1 MIRPNYNIRAK
12 IYQSAGKHSYFRL
25 NLMDSASLRSLTP
38 LLDGIDRWVE
48 LAPLLPVIV
57 SLELVLSADN
67 AVALA
72 SITRN
77 LNSRELQKQALNVGI
92 FIALLLRILVILTA
106 QFFLNFWPIKLIG
119 GIYLITLSFSKI
131 LGFENNYIVDETQ
144 INTKNNQTNLF
155 KVILLLSITDLAFS
169 IDSIT
174 AAVAISDQFL
184 LVITGAIIGV
194 IALRFTSGLFI
205 KWLEIYCNLEKA
217 GYIAVAIVGFK
228 LIIQLIFYKL
238 IIPEYLFFLTM
249 LCLFLWG
256 FSKRIN
262 EFS

>member
-1 MIRPNYNIRAK
+1 
-12 IYQSAGKHSYFRL
+12 
-25 NLMDSASLRSLTP
+25 MDSASLRSLTP

-72 SITRN
+72 SITKN
-77 LNSRELQKQALNVGI
+77 LNNIDLQKKALNIGI
-92 FIALLLRILVILTA
+92 FIALLLRVLVILTA
-106 QFFLNFWPIKLIG
+106 QFILNFWPVKLIG
-119 GIYLITLSFSKI
+119 GIYLISLSISKLFTL
-131 LGFENNYIVDETQ
+131 NNTVL
-144 INTKNNQTNLF
+144 KNNNDNNI
-155 KVILLLSITDLAFS
+155 KSDISIVNVILLLSVTDLAFS

-205 KWLEIYCNLEKA
+205 KWLEIYINLEKA
-217 GYIAVAIVGFK
+217 GYIAVGIIGIK
-228 LIIQLIFYKL
+228 LILQLILYKL
-238 IIPEYLFFLTM
+238 IIPEYLFFLLM

-256 FSKRIN
+256 FSSK
-262 EFS
+262 EKTC

>member
-1 MIRPNYNIRAK
+1 
-12 IYQSAGKHSYFRL
+12 
-25 NLMDSASLRSLTP
+25 MDSASLRSLTP

-48 LAPLLPVIV
+48 LAPLLPVII

-72 SITRN
+72 SITKK
-77 LNSRELQKQALNVGI
+77 LNNVDLQKKALNIGI
-92 FIALLLRILVILTA
+92 FIALLLRIFVILTA
-106 QFFLNFWPIKLIG
+106 QFFLNFWPFKLIG
-119 GIYLITLSFSKI
+119 GIYLISLSISKFSSINKTETADNNNDNS
-131 LGFENNYIVDETQ
+131 ENIKFSL
-144 INTKNNQTNLF
+144 I
-155 KVILLLSITDLAFS
+155 KVILLLSVTDLAFS

-205 KWLEIYCNLEKA
+205 KWLEIYINLEKA
-217 GYIAVAIVGFK
+217 GYVAVAIIGIK

-238 IIPEYLFFLTM
+238 VIPEYLFFLVM

-256 FSKRIN
+256 FSRKK
-262 EFS
+262 SSL

>member
-1 MIRPNYNIRAK
+1 
-12 IYQSAGKHSYFRL
+12 
-25 NLMDSASLRSLTP
+25 MDSASLRSLTP

-48 LAPLLPVIV
+48 LAPLLPVII

-72 SITRN
+72 SITKN
-77 LNSRELQKQALNVGI
+77 LNSIDLQTKALNIGI
-92 FIALLLRILVILTA
+92 VIALLLRILIILAA

-119 GIYLITLSFSKI
+119 GIYLISLAISKFISINQNKSPEKDKATNSKNSI
-131 LGFENNYIVDETQ
+131 L
-144 INTKNNQTNLF
+144 
-155 KVILLLSITDLAFS
+155 KVIILLSITDLAFS

-205 KWLEIYCNLEKA
+205 KWLDTYINLEKA
-217 GYIAVAIVGFK
+217 GYLAVGIIGMK
-228 LIIQLIFYKL
+228 LIIQLVFYQL
-238 IIPEYLFFLTM
+238 IIPEYLFFLLM

-256 FSKRIN
+256 FSLKKESIPK
-262 EFS
+262 S

>member
-1 MIRPNYNIRAK
+1 
-12 IYQSAGKHSYFRL
+12 
-25 NLMDSASLRSLTP
+25 MDSASLRSLTP

-48 LAPLLPVIV
+48 LAPLLPIIV

-72 SITRN
+72 SITKT
-77 LNSRELQKQALNVGI
+77 LNNIDLQKKALNIGI

-106 QFFLNFWPIKLIG
+106 QLFLNFWPVKLIG
-119 GIYLITLSFSKI
+119 GIYLISLSISKFFI
-131 LGFENNYIVDETQ
+131 NSNINSNDNDNDNDKYINGKPQ
-144 INTKNNQTNLF
+144 NSLF
-155 KVILLLSITDLAFS
+155 KVIVLLAITDLAFS

-205 KWLEIYCNLEKA
+205 KWLDIYINLEKA
-217 GYIAVAIVGFK
+217 GYIAVGIIGIK
-228 LIIQLIFYKL
+228 LILQLILYKFV
-238 IIPEYLFFLTM
+238 IPEYLFFLIM
-249 LCLFLWG
+249 LFLFIWG
-256 FSKRIN
+256 FSSKDN
-262 EFS
+262 KLENF

>member
-1 MIRPNYNIRAK
+1 
-12 IYQSAGKHSYFRL
+12 
-25 NLMDSASLRSLTP
+25 MDSASLRSLTP

-72 SITRN
+72 SITRDLKN
-77 LNSRELQKQALNVGI
+77 INDQKKALNIGI
-92 FIALLLRILVILTA
+92 FIALILRILVILTA
-106 QFFLNFWPIKLIG
+106 QFFLNFWQFKLLG
-119 GIYLITLSFSKI
+119 GLYLISLSISKFI
-131 LGFENNYIVDETQ
+131 SIKKDISNLEDLKNKD
-144 INTKNNQTNLF
+144 TKNISLLN
-155 KVILLLSITDLAFS
+155 VIILLAVTDLAFS

-184 LVITGAIIGV
+184 LVISGAIIGV

-205 KWLEIYCNLEKA
+205 RWLDIYINLEKA
-217 GYIAVAIVGFK
+217 GYIAVGIIGLK
-228 LIIQLIFYKL
+228 LIIQLVLYKL
-238 IIPEYLFFLTM
+238 VIPEYLFFLVM

-256 FSKRIN
+256 FSNKEIKIDN
-262 EFS
+262 V

>member
-1 MIRPNYNIRAK
+1 
-12 IYQSAGKHSYFRL
+12 
-25 NLMDSASLRSLTP
+25 MDSASLRSLTP

-72 SITRN
+72 SITKN
-77 LNSRELQKQALNVGI
+77 LNNIDLQKKALNIGI
-92 FIALLLRILVILTA
+92 FIALILRILVILTA
-106 QFFLNFWPIKLIG
+106 QFFLNFWPVKLLG
-119 GIYLITLSFSKI
+119 GIYLISLSISKLLSFRNEYKNDFNDSK
-131 LGFENNYIVDETQ
+131 NY
-144 INTKNNQTNLF
+144 KNNISLLN
-155 KVILLLSITDLAFS
+155 VILLLAATDLAFS

-205 KWLEIYCNLEKA
+205 KWLEIYINLEKA
-217 GYIAVAIVGFK
+217 GYIAVGLIGIK
-228 LIIQLIFYKL
+228 LIIQLILYKL
-238 IIPEYLFFLTM
+238 VIPEYLFFLVM

-256 FSKRIN
+256 FSKKDTLIN
-262 EFS
+262 NV

>member
-1 MIRPNYNIRAK
+1 
-12 IYQSAGKHSYFRL
+12 
-25 NLMDSASLRSLTP
+25 MDSASLRSLTP

-72 SITRN
+72 SITKN
-77 LNSRELQKQALNVGI
+77 LNNIDLQRKALNIGI

-106 QFFLNFWPIKLIG
+106 QFFLNFWPVKLIG
-119 GIYLITLSFSKI
+119 GIYLISLSISKF
-131 LGFENNYIVDETQ
+131 LSLNNNVSDKNLKENSDKSNIS
-144 INTKNNQTNLF
+144 LF
-155 KVILLLSITDLAFS
+155 KVILLLSVTDLAFS

-205 KWLEIYCNLEKA
+205 KWLEIYINLEKA
-217 GYIAVAIVGFK
+217 GYIAVGLIGLK
-228 LIIQLIFYKL
+228 LIIQLVLFKL
-238 IIPEYLFFLTM
+238 VIPEYLFFLVM
-249 LCLFLWG
+249 LFLFIWG
-256 FSKRIN
+256 FSKKHSSIN
-262 EFS
+262 NV

>member
-1 MIRPNYNIRAK
+1 
-12 IYQSAGKHSYFRL
+12 
-25 NLMDSASLRSLTP
+25 MDSASLRSLTP

-72 SITRN
+72 SITKN
-77 LNSRELQKQALNVGI
+77 LNNIDLQRKALNIGI
-92 FIALLLRILVILTA
+92 FIALLLRIIVILTA
-106 QFFLNFWPIKLIG
+106 QFFLNFWPVKLIG
-119 GIYLITLSFSKI
+119 GIYLISLSISKFI
-131 LGFENNYIVDETQ
+131 SLNSNDSNIESNGNIDKSNIS
-144 INTKNNQTNLF
+144 LF
-155 KVILLLSITDLAFS
+155 KVILLLSVTDLAFS

-205 KWLEIYCNLEKA
+205 KWLEIYINLEKA
-217 GYIAVAIVGFK
+217 GYIAVGLIGIK
-228 LIIQLIFYKL
+228 LIIQLILYEL
-238 IIPEYLFFLTM
+238 VIPEYLFFLVM

-256 FSKRIN
+256 FSKKDTLIN
-262 EFS
+262 NV

>member
-1 MIRPNYNIRAK
+1 
-12 IYQSAGKHSYFRL
+12 
-25 NLMDSASLRSLTP
+25 MDSASLRSLTP

-48 LAPLLPVIV
+48 LAPLLPIII

-72 SITRN
+72 SITKN
-77 LNSRELQKQALNVGI
+77 LNNIELQQKALNIGI

-106 QFFLNFWPIKLIG
+106 QFFLNFWPVKLIG
-119 GIYLITLSFSKI
+119 GIYLISLSASKFITFSKNT
-131 LGFENNYIVDETQ
+131 LMNNKIG
-144 INTKNNQTNLF
+144 NNQKSISSLF
-155 KVILLLSITDLAFS
+155 RVVLLLAVTDLAFS

-205 KWLEIYCNLEKA
+205 KWLEIYTNLEKA
-217 GYIAVAIVGFK
+217 GYIAVGIIGLK
-228 LIIQLIFYKL
+228 LIIQLIIYK
-238 IIPEYLFFLTM
+238 IVIPEYLFFLIM

-256 FSKRIN
+256 FSSKQIKIDN
-262 EFS
+262 V

>member
-1 MIRPNYNIRAK
+1 
-12 IYQSAGKHSYFRL
+12 
-25 NLMDSASLRSLTP
+25 MDSASLKSLTP

-48 LAPLLPVIV
+48 LAPLLPIII

-72 SITRN
+72 SITKN
-77 LNSRELQKQALNVGI
+77 LNNIDLQKQALNIGI
-92 FIALLLRILVILTA
+92 LIALILRIIVILTA
-106 QFFLNFWPIKLIG
+106 QFFLNFWPVKLIG
-119 GIYLITLSFSKI
+119 GIYLLSLSVSKLFFI
-131 LGFENNYIVDETQ
+131 NNNTSLVDDEGD
-144 INTKNNQTNLF
+144 NKNSSLSLF
-155 KVILLLSITDLAFS
+155 KVILLLAVTDLAFS

-184 LVITGAIIGV
+184 LVITGALIGV

-217 GYIAVAIVGFK
+217 GYIAVALIGLK
-228 LIIQLIFYKL
+228 LIFEVIFSTL
-238 IIPEYLFFLTM
+238 VLPEYLFFLLM

-256 FSKRIN
+256 FSIKEDIN
-262 EFS
+262 DFQKKI

>member
-1 MIRPNYNIRAK
+1 
-12 IYQSAGKHSYFRL
+12 
-25 NLMDSASLRSLTP
+25 MDSASLRSLTP

-48 LAPLLPVIV
+48 LAPLLPIIV

-72 SITRN
+72 SITKK
-77 LNSRELQKQALNVGI
+77 LNNIDLQKKALNIGI
-92 FIALLLRILVILTA
+92 LIALLLRILVILTA
-106 QFFLNFWPIKLIG
+106 QFILNFWPVKLIG
-119 GIYLITLSFSKI
+119 GIYLISLSVSKFI
-131 LGFENNYIVDETQ
+131 SNDIISSNDNDNNL
-144 INTKNNQTNLF
+144 NKKSKNS
-155 KVILLLSITDLAFS
+155 LLNIIFLLAITDLAFS

-205 KWLEIYCNLEKA
+205 KWLEIYINLEKA
-217 GYIAVAIVGFK
+217 GYIAVGIIGIK
-228 LIIQLIFYKL
+228 LILQLILYKL
-238 IIPEYLFFLTM
+238 VIPEYLFFLVM

-256 FSKRIN
+256 FSRKDCSIEN
-262 EFS
+262 I

>member
-1 MIRPNYNIRAK
+1 
-12 IYQSAGKHSYFRL
+12 
-25 NLMDSASLRSLTP
+25 MDSASLRSLTP

-72 SITRN
+72 SITKN
-77 LNSRELQKQALNVGI
+77 LNNIDLQRKALNIGI

-106 QFFLNFWPIKLIG
+106 QFFLNFWPVKLIG
-119 GIYLITLSFSKI
+119 GIYLISLSISKF
-131 LGFENNYIVDETQ
+131 LSLNNNGSDKNLNENSEKSNIS
-144 INTKNNQTNLF
+144 LF
-155 KVILLLSITDLAFS
+155 KVILLLSVTDLAFS

-205 KWLEIYCNLEKA
+205 KWLEIYINLEKA
-217 GYIAVAIVGFK
+217 GYIAVGLIGLK
-228 LIIQLIFYKL
+228 LIIQLVLFKL
-238 IIPEYLFFLTM
+238 VIPEYLFFLVM
-249 LCLFLWG
+249 LFLFIWG
-256 FSKRIN
+256 FSKKN
-262 EFS
+262 SSVNNV

>member
-1 MIRPNYNIRAK
+1 
-12 IYQSAGKHSYFRL
+12 
-25 NLMDSASLRSLTP
+25 MDSASLRSLTP

-72 SITRN
+72 SITKN
-77 LNSRELQKQALNVGI
+77 LNNIDLQRKALNIGI

-106 QFFLNFWPIKLIG
+106 QFFLNFWPVKLIG
-119 GIYLITLSFSKI
+119 GIYLISLSISKFLSLNNNFSDKNI
-131 LGFENNYIVDETQ
+131 NENSEKSDIS
-144 INTKNNQTNLF
+144 LF
-155 KVILLLSITDLAFS
+155 KVILLLSVTDLAFS

-205 KWLEIYCNLEKA
+205 KWLEIYINLEKA
-217 GYIAVAIVGFK
+217 GYIAVGLIGIK
-228 LIIQLIFYKL
+228 LIIQLVLIKL
-238 IIPEYLFFLTM
+238 VIPEYLFFLLM
-249 LCLFLWG
+249 LFLFIWG
-256 FSKRIN
+256 FSKKNSVIN
-262 EFS
+262 NV

>member
-1 MIRPNYNIRAK
+1 
-12 IYQSAGKHSYFRL
+12 
-25 NLMDSASLRSLTP
+25 MDSASLRSLTP

-48 LAPLLPVIV
+48 LAPLLPIIV

-72 SITRN
+72 SITKN
-77 LNSRELQKQALNVGI
+77 LSNIDQQKKALNIGI

-106 QFFLNFWPIKLIG
+106 QFFLNFWPTKLIG
-119 GIYLITLSFSKI
+119 GIYLISLSISKFIVINNNDSISSDKFKIDKSNSSI
-131 LGFENNYIVDETQ
+131 L
-144 INTKNNQTNLF
+144 
-155 KVILLLSITDLAFS
+155 KVILLLSLTDLAFS

-205 KWLEIYCNLEKA
+205 KWLDIYINLEKA
-217 GYIAVAIVGFK
+217 GYIAVGIIGVK
-228 LIIQLIFYKL
+228 LLIQLILYKL
-238 IIPEYLFFLTM
+238 VIPEYIFFLLM

-256 FSKRIN
+256 FSKKKTTI
-262 EFS
+262 EKS

>member
-1 MIRPNYNIRAK
+1 
-12 IYQSAGKHSYFRL
+12 
-25 NLMDSASLRSLTP
+25 MDSASLRSLTP
-38 LLDGIDRWVE
+38 LLDGIDKWVE

-72 SITRN
+72 SITKK
-77 LNSRELQKQALNVGI
+77 LNNIDLQKRALNIGI
-92 FIALLLRILVILTA
+92 FIALILRILVILTA
-106 QFFLNFWPIKLIG
+106 QLILNFWPIKLIG
-119 GIYLITLSFSKI
+119 GIYLISLSFSKFFSINDDTSIDNHNDTNTESSI
-131 LGFENNYIVDETQ
+131 L
-144 INTKNNQTNLF
+144 

-205 KWLEIYCNLEKA
+205 KWLEIYINLEKA
-217 GYIAVAIVGFK
+217 GYIAVAIIGFK
-228 LIIQLIFYKL
+228 LIIQLILYKL
-238 IIPEYLFFLTM
+238 IIPEYLFFLVM
-249 LCLFLWG
+249 LCVFLWG
-256 FSKRIN
+256 FSRKK
-262 EFS
+262 

>member
-1 MIRPNYNIRAK
+1 
-12 IYQSAGKHSYFRL
+12 
-25 NLMDSASLRSLTP
+25 MDSASLRSLTP

-72 SITRN
+72 SITKN
-77 LNSRELQKQALNVGI
+77 LNNIDLQRKALNIGI

-106 QFFLNFWPIKLIG
+106 QFFLNFWPVKLIG
-119 GIYLITLSFSKI
+119 GIYLISLSISKFLSLNNNGSDKNLI
-131 LGFENNYIVDETQ
+131 ENSEQSNIS
-144 INTKNNQTNLF
+144 LF
-155 KVILLLSITDLAFS
+155 KVILLLSVTDLAFS

-205 KWLEIYCNLEKA
+205 KWLEIYINLEKA
-217 GYIAVAIVGFK
+217 GYIAVGLIGIK
-228 LIIQLIFYKL
+228 LIIQLV
-238 IIPEYLFFLTM
+238 LF
-249 LCLFLWG
+249 
-256 FSKRIN
+256 K
-262 EFS
+262 

>member
-1 MIRPNYNIRAK
+1 
-12 IYQSAGKHSYFRL
+12 
-25 NLMDSASLRSLTP
+25 MDSASLRSLTP

-72 SITRN
+72 SITKN
-77 LNSRELQKQALNVGI
+77 LNNIDLQRKALNIGI

-106 QFFLNFWPIKLIG
+106 QFFLNFWPVKLIG
-119 GIYLITLSFSKI
+119 GIYLISLSISKFLSLNNNDSDNNI
-131 LGFENNYIVDETQ
+131 NENSEKSNIS
-144 INTKNNQTNLF
+144 LF
-155 KVILLLSITDLAFS
+155 KVILLLSVTDLAFS

-205 KWLEIYCNLEKA
+205 KWLEIYINLEKA
-217 GYIAVAIVGFK
+217 GYIAVGLIGLK
-228 LIIQLIFYKL
+228 LIIQLVLFKL
-238 IIPEYLFFLTM
+238 VIPEYLFFLVM
-249 LCLFLWG
+249 LFLFIWG
-256 FSKRIN
+256 FSKKHRSIN
-262 EFS
+262 NV

>member
-1 MIRPNYNIRAK
+1 
-12 IYQSAGKHSYFRL
+12 
-25 NLMDSASLRSLTP
+25 MDSASLRSLTP
-38 LLDGIDRWVE
+38 LFDGIDRWVE
-48 LAPLLPVIV
+48 LAPLLPIII

-72 SITRN
+72 SITKN
-77 LNSRELQKQALNVGI
+77 LNNIELQKKALNIGI

-106 QFFLNFWPIKLIG
+106 QFFLNFWPVKLIG
-119 GIYLITLSFSKI
+119 GIYLISLSLSKFI
-131 LGFENNYIVDETQ
+131 TINNNSSISNEID
-144 INTKNNQTNLF
+144 NNRKSLSSLF
-155 KVILLLSITDLAFS
+155 RVILLLAATDLAFS

-205 KWLEIYCNLEKA
+205 KWLEIYINLEKA
-217 GYIAVAIVGFK
+217 GYIAVGIIGLK
-228 LIIQLIFYKL
+228 LIIQLILYKL
-238 IIPEYLFFLTM
+238 VIPEYLFFLLM

-256 FSKRIN
+256 FSNKEIKIDN
-262 EFS
+262 V

>member
-1 MIRPNYNIRAK
+1 
-12 IYQSAGKHSYFRL
+12 
-25 NLMDSASLRSLTP
+25 MDSASLRSLTP

-72 SITRN
+72 SITKN
-77 LNSRELQKQALNVGI
+77 LNNIDLQRKALNIGI

-106 QFFLNFWPIKLIG
+106 QFFLNFWPVKLIG
-119 GIYLITLSFSKI
+119 GIYLISLSISKFI
-131 LGFENNYIVDETQ
+131 SLNSNDSNKDINDKSD
-144 INTKNNQTNLF
+144 NTKISLF
-155 KVILLLSITDLAFS
+155 RVILLLSITDLAFS

-205 KWLEIYCNLEKA
+205 KWLEVYINLEKA
-217 GYIAVAIVGFK
+217 GYIAVGLIGLK
-228 LIIQLIFYKL
+228 LIIQLILYKVV
-238 IIPEYLFFLTM
+238 IPEYLFFLVM
-249 LCLFLWG
+249 LGLFLWG
-256 FSKRIN
+256 FSKKDNIITDV
-262 EFS
+262 

>member
-1 MIRPNYNIRAK
+1 
-12 IYQSAGKHSYFRL
+12 
-25 NLMDSASLRSLTP
+25 MDSASLRSLTP

-72 SITRN
+72 SITKN
-77 LNSRELQKQALNVGI
+77 LNNIDLQRKALNIGI

-106 QFFLNFWPIKLIG
+106 QFFLNFWPVKLIG
-119 GIYLITLSFSKI
+119 GIYLISLSISKFI
-131 LGFENNYIVDETQ
+131 SLNSNESNTD
-144 INTKNNQTNLF
+144 INGESDNSNISLF
-155 KVILLLSITDLAFS
+155 KIILLLSITDLAFS

-205 KWLEIYCNLEKA
+205 KWLEIYINLEKA
-217 GYIAVAIVGFK
+217 GYIAVGLIGLK
-228 LIIQLIFYKL
+228 LIIQLILYKVV
-238 IIPEYLFFLTM
+238 IPEYLFFLVM
-249 LCLFLWG
+249 LVLFLWG
-256 FSKRIN
+256 FWKKDNDIN
-262 EFS
+262 DV

>member
-1 MIRPNYNIRAK
+1 
-12 IYQSAGKHSYFRL
+12 
-25 NLMDSASLRSLTP
+25 MDSASLRSLTP

-72 SITRN
+72 SITKN
-77 LNSRELQKQALNVGI
+77 LNNIDLQKKALNIGI
-92 FIALLLRILVILTA
+92 FIALLLRVLVILTA
-106 QFFLNFWPIKLIG
+106 QFILNFWPVKLIG
-119 GIYLITLSFSKI
+119 GIYLISLSISKLFTL
-131 LGFENNYIVDETQ
+131 NNTVL
-144 INTKNNQTNLF
+144 KNNNDNNI
-155 KVILLLSITDLAFS
+155 KSDISIVNVILLLSVTDLAFS

-205 KWLEIYCNLEKA
+205 KWLEIYINLEKA
-217 GYIAVAIVGFK
+217 GYIAVGIIGIK
-228 LIIQLIFYKL
+228 LILQLILYKL
-238 IIPEYLFFLTM
+238 IIPEYLFFLLM

-256 FSKRIN
+256 FSSKESN
-262 EFS
+262 VDHF

>member
-1 MIRPNYNIRAK
+1 
-12 IYQSAGKHSYFRL
+12 
-25 NLMDSASLRSLTP
+25 MDSASLRSLTP

-72 SITRN
+72 SITKN
-77 LNSRELQKQALNVGI
+77 LNNIELQRKALNIGI

-106 QFFLNFWPIKLIG
+106 QFFLNFWPVKLIG
-119 GIYLITLSFSKI
+119 GIYLISLSISKFISLNSNYSNKDINDKSDNSKI
-131 LGFENNYIVDETQ
+131 S
-144 INTKNNQTNLF
+144 LF
-155 KVILLLSITDLAFS
+155 RIILLLSITDLAFS

-205 KWLEIYCNLEKA
+205 KWLEVYINLEKA
-217 GYIAVAIVGFK
+217 GYIAVGLIGLK
-228 LIIQLIFYKL
+228 LIIQLILYKVV
-238 IIPEYLFFLTM
+238 IPEYLFFLVM
-249 LCLFLWG
+249 LGLFLWG
-256 FSKRIN
+256 FSKKDNVITDV
-262 EFS
+262 

>member
-1 MIRPNYNIRAK
+1 
-12 IYQSAGKHSYFRL
+12 
-25 NLMDSASLRSLTP
+25 MDSASLRSLTP

-72 SITRN
+72 SITKN
-77 LNSRELQKQALNVGI
+77 LNNIDLQRKALNIGI

-106 QFFLNFWPIKLIG
+106 QFFINFWPVKLIG
-119 GIYLITLSFSKI
+119 GIYLISLSISKF
-131 LGFENNYIVDETQ
+131 LSLNNNGSDKNLNENSEKSNIS
-144 INTKNNQTNLF
+144 LF
-155 KVILLLSITDLAFS
+155 KVILLLSVTDLAFS

-205 KWLEIYCNLEKA
+205 KWLEIYINLEKA
-217 GYIAVAIVGFK
+217 GYIAVGLIGLK
-228 LIIQLIFYKL
+228 LIIQLVLFKL
-238 IIPEYLFFLTM
+238 VIPEYLFFLVM
-249 LCLFLWG
+249 LFLFIWG
-256 FSKRIN
+256 FSTKNSSIN
-262 EFS
+262 NV

>member
-1 MIRPNYNIRAK
+1 
-12 IYQSAGKHSYFRL
+12 
-25 NLMDSASLRSLTP
+25 MDSASLRSLTP

-72 SITRN
+72 SITKTLKN
-77 LNSRELQKQALNVGI
+77 IDLQKKALNIGI

-106 QFFLNFWPIKLIG
+106 QIVLKFWPVKLVG
-119 GIYLITLSFSKI
+119 GLYLILLSISKFININNNENIDKDTNVNSKASI
-131 LGFENNYIVDETQ
+131 LN
-144 INTKNNQTNLF
+144 
-155 KVILLLSITDLAFS
+155 VILLLSVTDLAFS

-205 KWLEIYCNLEKA
+205 KWLDLYQNLEKA
-217 GYIAVAIVGFK
+217 GYIAVGLIGLK
-228 LIIQLIFYKL
+228 LLIQLIFYKL
-238 IIPEYLFFLTM
+238 FIPEYIFFLIM
-249 LCLFLWG
+249 FILFLWG
-256 FSKRIN
+256 FSVKKN
-262 EFS
+262 YA

>member
-1 MIRPNYNIRAK
+1 
-12 IYQSAGKHSYFRL
+12 
-25 NLMDSASLRSLTP
+25 MDSASLRSLTP

-72 SITRN
+72 SITKN
-77 LNSRELQKQALNVGI
+77 LNNIDLQRKALNIGI

-106 QFFLNFWPIKLIG
+106 QFFLNFWPVKLIG
-119 GIYLITLSFSKI
+119 GIYLISLSISKFLSF
-131 LGFENNYIVDETQ
+131 NNNSSD
-144 INTKNNQTNLF
+144 KNLNANSEKSNISLF
-155 KVILLLSITDLAFS
+155 KVILLLSVTDLAFS

-205 KWLEIYCNLEKA
+205 KWLEIYINLEKA
-217 GYIAVAIVGFK
+217 GYIAVGLIGLK
-228 LIIQLIFYKL
+228 LIIQLVLFKL
-238 IIPEYLFFLTM
+238 VIPEYLFFLVM
-249 LCLFLWG
+249 LFLFIWG
-256 FSKRIN
+256 FSKKNSSIN
-262 EFS
+262 NV

>member
-1 MIRPNYNIRAK
+1 
-12 IYQSAGKHSYFRL
+12 
-25 NLMDSASLRSLTP
+25 MDSASLRSLTP

-72 SITRN
+72 SITKN
-77 LNSRELQKQALNVGI
+77 LNNIDLQKKALNIGI

-106 QFFLNFWPIKLIG
+106 EFFLNFWPFKLAG
-119 GIYLITLSFSKI
+119 GLYLISLSISKI
-131 LGFENNYIVDETQ
+131 KSINNNNI
-144 INTKNNQTNLF
+144 TKNNNNNNNSLI
-155 KVILLLSITDLAFS
+155 KVILLLAVTDLAFS

-184 LVITGAIIGV
+184 LVITGAAIGV

-205 KWLEIYCNLEKA
+205 KWLEIFTYLEKA
-217 GYIAVAIVGFK
+217 GYIAVGLIGVK
-228 LIIQLIFYKL
+228 LIIQLIFYNF
-238 IIPEYLFFLTM
+238 IIPEYLFFLFM
-249 LCLFLWG
+249 LILFLWG
-256 FSKRIN
+256 FSKKK
-262 EFS
+262 

>member
-1 MIRPNYNIRAK
+1 
-12 IYQSAGKHSYFRL
+12 
-25 NLMDSASLRSLTP
+25 MDSASLRSLTP

-72 SITRN
+72 SITKN
-77 LNSRELQKQALNVGI
+77 LNNIDLQRKALNIGI

-106 QFFLNFWPIKLIG
+106 QFFLNFWPVKLIG
-119 GIYLITLSFSKI
+119 GIYLISLSISKF
-131 LGFENNYIVDETQ
+131 LSLNNNGSD
-144 INTKNNQTNLF
+144 KNLNKNSEKSNISLF
-155 KVILLLSITDLAFS
+155 KVILLLSVTDLAFS

-205 KWLEIYCNLEKA
+205 KWLEIYINLEKA
-217 GYIAVAIVGFK
+217 GYIAVGLIGLK
-228 LIIQLIFYKL
+228 LIIQLVLFKL
-238 IIPEYLFFLTM
+238 VIPEYLFFLVM
-249 LCLFLWG
+249 LFLFIWG
-256 FSKRIN
+256 FSMKNSSIN
-262 EFS
+262 NV

>member
-1 MIRPNYNIRAK
+1 
-12 IYQSAGKHSYFRL
+12 
-25 NLMDSASLRSLTP
+25 MDSASLRSLTP

-72 SITRN
+72 SITKN
-77 LNSRELQKQALNVGI
+77 LNNIDLQRKALNIGI

-106 QFFLNFWPIKLIG
+106 QFFLNFWPVKLIG
-119 GIYLITLSFSKI
+119 GIYLISLSISKFLSLNNKNSDESI
-131 LGFENNYIVDETQ
+131 NENTEKSYIS
-144 INTKNNQTNLF
+144 LF
-155 KVILLLSITDLAFS
+155 KVILLLSVTDLAFS

-205 KWLEIYCNLEKA
+205 KWLEIYINLEKA
-217 GYIAVAIVGFK
+217 GYIAVGLIGLK
-228 LIIQLIFYKL
+228 LIIQLVLFKL
-238 IIPEYLFFLTM
+238 VIPEYLFFLVM
-249 LCLFLWG
+249 LFLFIWG
-256 FSKRIN
+256 FSKKNSSIN
-262 EFS
+262 NV